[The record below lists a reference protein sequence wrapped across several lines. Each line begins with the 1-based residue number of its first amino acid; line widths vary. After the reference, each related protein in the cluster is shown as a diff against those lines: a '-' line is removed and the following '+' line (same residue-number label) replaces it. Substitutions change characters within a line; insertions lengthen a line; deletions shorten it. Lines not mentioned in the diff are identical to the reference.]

1 LSYPEKRYH
10 VRGNPAYSISGSAIL
25 IRILRTFL
33 LCVAL
38 NAYTS
43 SLIWYTELPLG
54 MESIPIRIRKETKES
69 LTKFRT
75 HPRETYD
82 EVITRLMES
91 QVDQQMVSEDTLQAI
106 EEGLADIRN
115 KKTHELNEFCDSHG
129 I

>member
-1 LSYPEKRYH
+1 
-10 VRGNPAYSISGSAIL
+10 
-25 IRILRTFL
+25 
-33 LCVAL
+33 
-38 NAYTS
+38 
-43 SLIWYTELPLG
+43 

-82 EVITRLMES
+82 EVITRLMDS
-91 QVDQQMVSEDTLQAI
+91 QVDSTMVSEETIKAI

-115 KKTHELNEFCDSHG
+115 KKTRELNEFCDAHG